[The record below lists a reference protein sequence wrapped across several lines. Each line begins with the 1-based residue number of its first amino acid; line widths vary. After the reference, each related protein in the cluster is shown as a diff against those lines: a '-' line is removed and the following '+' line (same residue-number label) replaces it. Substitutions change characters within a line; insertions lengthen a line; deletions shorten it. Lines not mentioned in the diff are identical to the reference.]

1 MNKEKIVD
9 INSIIPKGSID
20 EKLFKAGFI
29 KYIKDNQDLYNDRD
43 DIITHI
49 STDEEDYSIS
59 VEDYVKMKK
68 SKQMLKT

>member
-20 EKLFKAGFI
+20 EKLFKSAFI
-29 KYIKDNQDLYNDRD
+29 KYIKDNPDLYNDSD

-49 STDEEDYSIS
+49 SPDEEDYSIS
-59 VEDYVKMKK
+59 VEDNVKMNNT
-68 SKQMLKT
+68 SKC